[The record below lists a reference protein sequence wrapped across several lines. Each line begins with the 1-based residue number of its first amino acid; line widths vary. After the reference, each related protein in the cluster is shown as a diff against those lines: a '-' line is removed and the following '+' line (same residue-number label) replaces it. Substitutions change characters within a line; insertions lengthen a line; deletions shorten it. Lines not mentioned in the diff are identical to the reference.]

1 MLANFEHPPYFNT
14 PFDAI
19 QWMKRSVYHIT
30 RLRVGKENGNLV
42 LQPFSLG
49 TGILARNKKML
60 TCAHVVNDLAGKQE
74 EGLHKDD
81 DVYLLIYR
89 DEMGKYHRASLQFK
103 LNESLHIY
111 QDIDLAIFSLPKN
124 FYSAEGKYFLHPDHH
139 AKLSIKPRGLGYDA
153 AILGYPLQK
162 IKIKNQGIDYS
173 AICLRAD
180 KGVVNQRM
188 IKSNQYTYEF
198 TMPFYSGNSG
208 GPVFDIKTGEVFAM
222 VQGFRVFP
230 QPMSFNGTTTVMDTS
245 RKYSIAFPLNMFET
259 ALREHKIID

>member
-1 MLANFEHPPYFNT
+1 M
-14 PFDAI
+14 AI
-19 QWMKRSVYHIT
+19 WYC
-30 RLRVGKENGNLV
+30 G
-42 LQPFSLG
+42 PFSLG
-49 TGILARNKKML
+49 TGILAPNKKIL
-60 TCAHVVNDLAGKQE
+60 TCAHVVNDLANQQE

-81 DVYLLIYR
+81 DIYLLIYR

-139 AKLSIKPRGLGYDA
+139 AKLSIRPRDLGYDA
-153 AILGYPLQK
+153 AILGYPLQR
-162 IKIKNQGIDYS
+162 IKIKNQGIDDS

-198 TMPFYSGNSG
+198 TMPFYSGNSE
-208 GPVFDIKTGEVFAM
+208 GPVFDIKTGEGVRYGAGL
-222 VQGFRVFP
+222 QGLPPANELQRHH
-230 QPMSFNGTTTVMDTS
+230 
-245 RKYSIAFPLNMFET
+245 YSDG
-259 ALREHKIID
+259 H